1 MIGAVVEN
9 FIGGY
14 LHPRASVR
22 RLLSAGHGLDAIV
35 LMVTLA
41 FLLRMIFLIIVPGAG
56 LDQTDSQIGWY
67 LMELVSFLVI
77 FALLSLVVYSVG
89 RFFGGKGTPRETGI
103 TLAWYLLV
111 TSLIDLLFL
120 TAMVPLRDASE
131 SMTATP
137 AHPIDVP
144 AWALVVFVVSMVVA
158 TWLFASFVAELHRF
172 ARTWHVLM
180 AMVGLAMAFGLLA
193 SMVLQIA

>member
-9 FIGGY
+9 IIGGY

-22 RLLSAGHGLDAIV
+22 RMLAAGHGLDGIA

-41 FLLRMIFLIIVPGAG
+41 FLLRMIFLIVVPGAG
-56 LDQTDSQIGWY
+56 PERTGIQIGWY
-67 LMELVSFLVI
+67 LAELATFLII

-89 RFFGGKGTPRETGI
+89 RFFGGKGTARETGI
-103 TLAWYLLV
+103 ALAWYLLV
-111 TSLIDLLFL
+111 TSVIDLLFL
-120 TAMVPLRDASE
+120 TAMVPVVDAGEAMAAS
-131 SMTATP
+131 P

-144 AWALVVFVVSMVVA
+144 GWALVVFVASIGIA

-172 ARTWHVLM
+172 ARTWNVLM
-180 AMVGLAMAFGLLA
+180 AIVGLAMAFGLLA
-193 SMVLQIA
+193 SAVMQLA